1 MAERKLA
8 MDASTTQPVLHGPRP
23 IELFVGQ
30 WRNFQRPA
38 VTKVT
43 VIPSTSRER
52 ESSSRRVAPRFCV
65 SSLARVRSESGGDL
79 WYLRSVKGGYMGS
92 WRNDKE
98 TMTGS
103 RDESLP
109 REETKTEREQG
120 EFGEKQSCNKR
131 RRKREERERETDGR
145 DGGRDGNLEMT
156 ERNRERMGTE
166 HHIEPKFY

>member
-1 MAERKLA
+1 
-8 MDASTTQPVLHGPRP
+8 
-23 IELFVGQ
+23 
-30 WRNFQRPA
+30 
-38 VTKVT
+38 
-43 VIPSTSRER
+43 
-52 ESSSRRVAPRFCV
+52 
-65 SSLARVRSESGGDL
+65 
-79 WYLRSVKGGYMGS
+79 MGS